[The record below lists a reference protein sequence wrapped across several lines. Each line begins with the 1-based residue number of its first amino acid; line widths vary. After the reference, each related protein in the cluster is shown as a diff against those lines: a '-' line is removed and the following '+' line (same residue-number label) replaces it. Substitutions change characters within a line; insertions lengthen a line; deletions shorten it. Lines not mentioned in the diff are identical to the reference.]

1 VFFQAAVMHEVTR
14 VEVPSKQFR
23 DARFT
28 VNGWIHRG

>member
-1 VFFQAAVMHEVTR
+1 VMHEVTK
-14 VEVPSKQFR
+14 VEVPSREFR

>member
-1 VFFQAAVMHEVTR
+1 VTK
-14 VEVPSKQFR
+14 VEVPSGQFR